1 MAEDPDD
8 LPRRAGA
15 KPPDLATWSVEEV
28 EAYIVRLQAEIE
40 RAKAAIKAKQSIR
53 GAAESL
59 FKQRP

>member
-8 LPRRAGA
+8 LPRRASL

-40 RAKAAIKAKQSIR
+40 RAKEAIKAKQSIR

-59 FKQRP
+59 FKQR

>member
-8 LPRRAGA
+8 LPRKPTT

-28 EAYIVRLQAEIE
+28 EAYIARLEAEIV
-40 RAKAAIKAKQSIR
+40 RARAAIAAKQSIR

-59 FKQRP
+59 FKKR